1 VTAVVAVTAAAL
13 SAARAGQ
20 AADLL
25 LVERPAQ
32 LVILDRYQQTVPA
45 QERRRLTPFA
55 PILVKN
61 LSGHLGDGITPCM
74 SVEIDGV
81 PFYLILDDGGE
92 LAGKTQAGYLR
103 LVRGAELSA
112 DTVEVLATLRFA
124 SPDRSRERQ
133 VNPGDRLALL
143 FRAGGDSYARLLGG
157 GFGWLPAGGSAWRT
171 IRNAPGVVP
180 AGRHRELEIIR
191 SSINSAN
198 AVFVSLYASLGP
210 GPSGKGGA
218 PRWELEAGND
228 ALVCVLTGLSRAGD
242 EVGFAESTEMLAREL
257 QTLLLGRGMGVSSR
271 PGVITIRYLNGAQET
286 H

>member
-1 VTAVVAVTAAAL
+1 MAAAAL
-13 SAARAGQ
+13 SAAHVAG

-55 PILVKN
+55 PMLVKN

-74 SVEIDGV
+74 SVEIAGV
-81 PFYLILDDGGE
+81 QFYLILDEGGD
-92 LAGKTQAGYLR
+92 LAGKTQAGYVR
-103 LVRGAELSA
+103 LVRGAEISA
-112 DTVEVLATLRFA
+112 DTVELLATLRFA
-124 SPDRSRERQ
+124 SPDRTRDRQ
-133 VNPGDRLALL
+133 VKPGDRLALQ
-143 FRAGGDSYARLLGG
+143 FRAGGETYARLMGG

-171 IRNAPGVVP
+171 VRNAPGVVP

-198 AVFVSLYASLGP
+198 AVFLSLYASLGP
-210 GPSGKGGA
+210 GASGKSGA
-218 PRWELEAGND
+218 PRWEFEAGND
-228 ALVCVLTGLSRAGD
+228 AVVCLLTGLGRAGG
-242 EVGFAESTEMLAREL
+242 EAGFAESTEMLAREL